1 MRKQKRLPAVLNR
14 YEQYALLRQPNPKAP
29 TGLRNLCIIS
39 LMLKI
44 GLRVNEI
51 INLKDEDIDW
61 NNGRLHVRK
70 SGAAME
76 RVLWVDEAEISL
88 LRKWRELKITNS
100 EHFFS
105 TLDGSRLK
113 DRYIREM
120 VKRLARK
127 AGIVKDVYPHLLRY
141 TFAVDLMRE
150 TKDIHILQEAL
161 GHREASA
168 TQIYSKLLFEE
179 LKEPCFSNYAV
190 RRSGMPALED
200 EQKRFTVVEKTLWNN
215 MEDIEGVEQEPV
227 SPHRVSEIINSDSF
241 SDYNESNA
249 KITVTNANNSENGKY
264 DENASQN
271 DSDEKEPFK
280 DVQEPRIEIVA
291 EESETIRKP
300 IPAIKCSQCN
310 FILHF
315 QGNCPQCGTSFNSI
329 INHWRK
335 NI

>member
-14 YEQYALLRQPNPKAP
+14 YEQDALLKQPNPKAP

-51 INLKDEDIDW
+51 VDLKDDDIDW
-61 NNGRLHVRK
+61 DKGRLQVRK
-70 SGAAME
+70 SGVARE

-88 LRKWRELKITNS
+88 LRKWRELKTIDS
-100 EHFFS
+100 ELFFT
-105 TLDGSRLK
+105 TLDGNRLK

-127 AGIVKDVYPHLLRY
+127 AGITKDVYPHLLRY
-141 TFAVDLMRE
+141 TFAVDLIRE

-161 GHREASA
+161 GHRKAA
-168 TQIYSKLLFEE
+168 TTQIYSKLLFEA
-179 LKEPCFSNYAV
+179 LTEPCLSDSAV
-190 RRSGMPALED
+190 RRSGMPAPD
-200 EQKRFTVVEKTLWNN
+200 NEQKRFTVVEKTVNKPDN
-215 MEDIEGVEQEPV
+215 CKDDQ
-227 SPHRVSEIINSDSF
+227 
-241 SDYNESNA
+241 
-249 KITVTNANNSENGKY
+249 T
-264 DENASQN
+264 ASQN
-271 DSDEKEPFK
+271 NPAVKEPYK
-280 DVQEPRIEIVA
+280 DLQEPRVEIVA
-291 EESETIRKP
+291 EASETSCKP

-310 FILHF
+310 FVLHF
-315 QGNCPQCGTSFNSI
+315 QGNCPQCGTPFNTI

>member
-1 MRKQKRLPAVLNR
+1 MRKEKRLPAVLNR
-14 YEQYALLRQPNPKAP
+14 YEQYALLKQPNPKAP
-29 TGLRNLCIIS
+29 TGLRNLCMIS
-39 LMLKI
+39 LMLKA

-61 NNGRLHVRK
+61 DNGKLHVRE

-76 RVLWVDEAEISL
+76 RVLWVDEAEVSL
-88 LRKWRELKITNS
+88 LRKWRELKSKHS

-127 AGIVKDVYPHLLRY
+127 AGITKDVYPHLLRY
-141 TFAVDLMRE
+141 TFAVDLIRE
-150 TKDIHILQEAL
+150 TKDMHILQEAL

-179 LKEPCFSNYAV
+179 LKEPCFSDSAV
-190 RRSGMPALED
+190 RRSGMPAMEN
-200 EQKRFTVVEKTLWNN
+200 EQKRFTVVEKTVWYN
-215 MEDIEGVEQEPV
+215 MEDIERAEQEPEKLPKMTEV
-227 SPHRVSEIINSDSF
+227 TRSDRFIS
-241 SDYNESNA
+241 YNETDEKNAEINVSKPENSNH
-249 KITVTNANNSENGKY
+249 
-264 DENASQN
+264 DENVRQN
-271 DSDEKEPFK
+271 KPEVKEPYK
-280 DVQEPRIEIVA
+280 DVQAPRIEIVA
-291 EESETIRKP
+291 EESESMRKP
-300 IPAIKCSQCN
+300 IPAIKCSHCN
-310 FILHF
+310 YILRF
-315 QGNCPQCGTSFNSI
+315 QGDCPQCGTPFNTI

>member
-14 YEQYALLRQPNPKAP
+14 YEQYALLKQPNPKAP

-39 LMLKI
+39 LMLKT

-51 INLKDEDIDW
+51 IDLKDEDIDW
-61 NNGRLHVRK
+61 DNGRLHVRK

-88 LRKWRELKITNS
+88 LNKWREVKSIDS
-100 EHFFS
+100 EQFFS

-127 AGIVKDVYPHLLRY
+127 AGITKDVYPHLLRY
-141 TFAVDLMRE
+141 TFAVDLIRE

-179 LKEPCFSNYAV
+179 LKEPCFSDYAV
-190 RRSGMPALED
+190 RRSGMPAPD
-200 EQKRFTVVEKTLWNN
+200 IEQKRFCVVEKTVWNN
-215 MEDIEGVEQEPV
+215 MDDEKGAELEPEKL
-227 SPHRVSEIINSDSF
+227 PEIVMND
-241 SDYNESNA
+241 
-249 KITVTNANNSENGKY
+249 
-264 DENASQN
+264 NASAYH
-271 DSDEKEPFK
+271 SKP

-291 EESETIRKP
+291 EDSETIRKP
-300 IPAIKCSQCN
+300 IPAIKCSHCY
-310 FILHF
+310 FILRY
-315 QGNCPQCGTSFNSI
+315 QGNCPQCGTPFDTI
-329 INHWRK
+329 ISHWRK
-335 NI
+335 NISGEG

>member
-14 YEQYALLRQPNPKAP
+14 YEQHALLKQPNPKAP

-39 LMLKI
+39 LMLKT

-51 INLKDEDIDW
+51 IDLKDTDIDW
-61 NNGRLHVRK
+61 DNGRLHVRK

-88 LRKWRELKITNS
+88 LRKWRELKAIHS

-127 AGIVKDVYPHLLRY
+127 AGINKDVYPHLLRY
-141 TFAVDLMRE
+141 TFAVDLIRE

-161 GHREASA
+161 GHREVYA

-179 LKEPCFSNYAV
+179 IKEPCFSDSAV
-190 RRSGMPALED
+190 RRSGMPASD
-200 EQKRFTVVEKTLWNN
+200 NEQKRFTVVEKTVWNN
-215 MEDIEGVEQEPV
+215 MDVVKGAEQEPEKL
-227 SPHRVSEIINSDSF
+227 PEIIKSDSSSAHHE
-241 SDYNESNA
+241 SDA
-249 KITVTNANNSENGKY
+249 KNTEINVNKPENGNH
-264 DENASQN
+264 DEA
-271 DSDEKEPFK
+271 K
-280 DVQEPRIEIVA
+280 DIQEPRIEIVA
-291 EESETIRKP
+291 EDSETIRKP

-315 QGNCPQCGTSFNSI
+315 QGDCPQCGTPFNTI